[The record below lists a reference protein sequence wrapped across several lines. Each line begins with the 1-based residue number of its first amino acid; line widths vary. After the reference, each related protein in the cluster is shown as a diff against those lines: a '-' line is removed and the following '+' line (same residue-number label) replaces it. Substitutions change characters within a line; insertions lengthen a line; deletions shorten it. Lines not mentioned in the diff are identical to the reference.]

1 MPGMPRNASSQV
13 AVRSAGRR
21 EDRTG
26 VVLRKFRLVFNA
38 VKTHFREVEK
48 KAGVAGAQVWALSVI
63 RDQPGIGVSALARAL
78 DIHQST
84 ASNLLKPLME
94 RGLVAAA
101 RAQADRRSLQLHI
114 SVKGLDV
121 LKQAPGPAAGLLPE
135 ALSRLDAQTLQ
146 RLDHDLAALIVRL
159 RADRRASKIPLGNPG
174 DD

>member
-1 MPGMPRNASSQV
+1 MIAPMPRKGSSQV
-13 AVRSAGRR
+13 AVHGAGHQ
-21 EDRTG
+21 EQA
-26 VVLRKFRLVFNA
+26 VAVLRKFRLVFNA

-63 RDQPGIGVSALARAL
+63 REQPGIGVSALARAL

-101 RAQADRRSLQLHI
+101 RAEADRRSLQLHI
-114 SVKGLDV
+114 SVKGLEV

-135 ALSRLDAQTLQ
+135 ALSKLDAQTLQ
-146 RLDHDLAALIVRL
+146 RLEHDLAALILRL
-159 RADRRASKIPLGNPG
+159 RADHRASKIPLGHP
-174 DD
+174 DE